1 MLRIEETVLERD
13 DNIFMAIS
21 GMTSIEETFFSIV
34 PYDFHTRTPSPSYRL
49 VIEYSMSLD

>member
-1 MLRIEETVLERD
+1 MLRIEETVSERD

-21 GMTSIEETFFSIV
+21 GMTSIEETFFSIT
-34 PYDFHTRTPSPSYRL
+34 PYDFHTRTFSPNNRL

>member
-1 MLRIEETVLERD
+1 MLRIEETVSERD

-34 PYDFHTRTPSPSYRL
+34 PYDFHTRTPSPSTRL

>member
-21 GMTSIEETFFSIV
+21 GMTSIEETFFSIT
-34 PYDFHTRTPSPSYRL
+34 PYDFHTRTFYP
-49 VIEYSMSLD
+49 